1 MLAIGCSLHTA
12 AEVIWQRL
20 CCLHGQKYLQS
31 ALHKISNCSSKMRN
45 RRRGKKWPCL
55 SVTAVSL
62 NSLAQHG
69 SLEYFYLTF
78 LQWAVQRVRMAIRGV
93 RTDIQASRVLMP
105 MATLHDLILNR
116 NKRHPNLGRELSLLG
131 RRWKKSTKGF
141 TSLQFELFKAPGV
154 SFCTHSTYNNDI
166 FKLPQLIPMI
176 AVLPIS
182 TTTWNKQLKQL
193 PPQAIGKRVEKG
205 MTARKP

>member
-1 MLAIGCSLHTA
+1 MGAWNTSLLPFCN
-12 AEVIWQRL
+12 E
-20 CCLHGQKYLQS
+20 QS
-31 ALHKISNCSSKMRN
+31 
-45 RRRGKKWPCL
+45 RGWGWL
-55 SVTAVSL
+55 S
-62 NSLAQHG
+62 G
-69 SLEYFYLTF
+69 
-78 LQWAVQRVRMAIRGV
+78 GV

-131 RRWKKSTKGF
+131 RKWKKSTKGF

-182 TTTWNKQLKQL
+182 TATWNKQLKQL
-193 PPQAIGKRVEKG
+193 PPQAIGKRVEKS
-205 MTARKP
+205 MTARKPWKVHSSPWMKAVKGWRVLDSKEEEAGCTS